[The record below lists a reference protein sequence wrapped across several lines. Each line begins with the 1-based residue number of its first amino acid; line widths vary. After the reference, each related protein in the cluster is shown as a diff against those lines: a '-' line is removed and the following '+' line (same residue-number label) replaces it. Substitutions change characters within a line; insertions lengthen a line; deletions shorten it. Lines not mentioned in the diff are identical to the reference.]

1 MHLKHLATKEELKA
15 AKLNAKEL
23 GRQLRRQKKQVG
35 AKLEQQQTQIIEL
48 HAQVEKKSK
57 ELILASNE
65 NQLLVHRL

>member
-1 MHLKHLATKEELKA
+1 MHLKHLATKEELKV

-23 GRQLRRQKKQVG
+23 GRQLRGQKKQVG